1 MDAGQM
7 MGLSREDVGEDE
19 GSNPE
24 YRKLPEGLISMLD
37 SAELTDIAMESGFN
51 VEMSSVKPSN
61 DPSWTKFVMLAEG
74 TTRHRGFFGRTMNS
88 IRISYVEY
96 GTGNTMEFVPLMPDP
111 MPRSVWVRVTEL
123 PADIL
128 AGIISQGILSGPH
141 SAQTTLL
148 EFADLG
154 FEDQISRA
162 RMLVLPGPD
171 WDGCC

>member
-111 MPRSVWVRVTEL
+111 MPRCVWVRVTEL

-128 AGIISQGILSGPH
+128 AGVISQGILSGPH
-141 SAQTTLL
+141 SEQTTLL